1 MTTTPD
7 IELVDPGAYE
17 RGGIPHEQLAWLR
30 EHEPVH
36 RHHGDPERDYPPFW
50 AITRHEDVVHVSRH
64 PEVFSS
70 WRRLAL
76 YDEPPE
82 EHLVLQ
88 RMMMLNQDPPEHS
101 RKRSIV
107 NRGFTPRA
115 IGALE
120 EHIRDICRKLVAETA
135 ERAHLGGDPQTP
147 EGRSPEPLASLRSPA
162 TFDFVRDLAAPL
174 PLYVICELLGA
185 PPEDREKI
193 FHWSNTLIG
202 GDDPEFQRTPEEG
215 QAAAAELYAY
225 ANVLAADRR
234 ENPRED
240 IVTKLLQPD
249 ADGEVLSGDEFE
261 LFVMLLS
268 VAGNE
273 TTRNAATGGMLALLE
288 HPEQWARLRADR
300 SLVRTAADE
309 IVRWVTPVNLF
320 RRTAVRDTE
329 IRGRKIRE
337 GDKVVVFYAS
347 ANRDEAVFADPYA
360 FDVGRDPNPHLG
372 FGGGGPHFCLGAHLA
387 RLELSVLFE
396 TLLDAM
402 PNIELSG
409 NVRRLRSSFIN
420 GIKEMPVRVRPA
432 SLD

>member
-1 MTTTPD
+1 MTTTPEID
-7 IELVDPGAYE
+7 LVALDAYE
-17 RGGIPHEQLAWLR
+17 RGGAPHEQLAWLR
-30 EHEPVH
+30 EHDPVH
-36 RHHGDPERDYPPFW
+36 WHHGDPDRDYPPFW
-50 AITRHEDVVHVSRH
+50 AVTRHADVVHVSRH
-64 PEVFSS
+64 PEIFSS
-70 WRRLAL
+70 YERLAL
-76 YDEPPE
+76 FDEPAE
-82 EHLVLQ
+82 EHLALQ
-88 RMMMLNQDPPEHS
+88 RLMMLNQDPPEHT
-101 RKRSIV
+101 RKRGIV

-115 IGALE
+115 IGALAD
-120 EHIRDICRKLVAETA
+120 HIREICRGLVEETVA
-135 ERAHLGGDPQTP
+135 RGEEA
-147 EGRSPEPLASLRSPA
+147 
-162 TFDFVRDLAAPL
+162 DFVRDLAAPL

-193 FHWSNTLIG
+193 FTWSNTLIG

-215 QAAAAELYAY
+215 QEAATQLYAY

-234 ENPRED
+234 ENPRDD
-240 IVTKLLQPD
+240 IVTRLLQPD
-249 ADGEVLSGDEFE
+249 ADGQVLDGDEFE

-329 IRGRKIRE
+329 LGGRKISA
-337 GDKVVVFYAS
+337 GDKVVVFYSS
-347 ANRDEAVFADPYA
+347 ANRDGTVFADPYA

-372 FGGGGPHFCLGAHLA
+372 FGGGGPHFCLGSHLA

-396 TLLDAM
+396 TLLDTV
-402 PNIELSG
+402 PNIELGG

-432 SLD
+432 SRD

>member
-1 MTTTPD
+1 MTTTPEID
-7 IELVDPGAYE
+7 LVEPGAYE

-30 EHEPVH
+30 EHDPVH
-36 RHHGDPERDYPPFW
+36 RHHGDPDRGNPPFW
-50 AITRHEDVVHVSRH
+50 AVTRHADVVHVSRH

-70 WRRLAL
+70 YERLAL
-76 YDEPPE
+76 FDEPPE
-82 EHLVLQ
+82 EHLALQ
-88 RMMMLNQDPPEHS
+88 RLMMLNQDPPEHT
-101 RKRSIV
+101 RKRGIV

-115 IGALE
+115 IGALAD
-120 EHIRDICRKLVAETA
+120 HIREICRRLVAETVA
-135 ERAHLGGDPQTP
+135 RGEEA
-147 EGRSPEPLASLRSPA
+147 
-162 TFDFVRDLAAPL
+162 DFVRDLAAPL

-215 QAAAAELYAY
+215 QEAATQLYAY

-234 ENPRED
+234 ENPRDD
-240 IVTKLLQPD
+240 IVTRLLQPD
-249 ADGEVLSGDEFE
+249 ADGQVLDGDEFE

-273 TTRNAATGGMLALLE
+273 TTRNAASGGMLALLE
-288 HPEQWARLRADR
+288 NPQQWARLREDR
-300 SLVRTAADE
+300 ALVRTATDE
-309 IVRWVTPVNLF
+309 IVRWVTPVNMF

-329 IRGRKIRE
+329 LGGRRISE
-337 GDKVVVFYAS
+337 GDKVVVFYSS
-347 ANRDEAVFADPYA
+347 ANRDEAVFADPHA
-360 FDVGRDPNPHLG
+360 FDAGRDPNPHLG
-372 FGGGGPHFCLGAHLA
+372 FGGGGPHFCLGSHLA

-396 TLLDAM
+396 TLLDTV
-402 PNIELSG
+402 PNIELGG

-432 SLD
+432 SRD

>member
-1 MTTTPD
+1 MTVTPD
-7 IELVDPGAYE
+7 IDLVEPGSYE
-17 RGGIPHEQLAWLR
+17 HGGIPHEQLAWLR
-30 EHEPVH
+30 EHDPVH
-36 RHHGDPERDYPPFW
+36 LHRGDPERGAPPFW
-50 AITRHEDVVHVSRH
+50 AVTRHADVVHVSRH

-70 WRRLAL
+70 YERLAL
-76 YDEPPE
+76 FEEPEE
-82 EHLVLQ
+82 EHLALQ
-88 RMMMLNQDPPEHS
+88 RLMMLNQDPPDHS

-120 EHIRDICRKLVAETA
+120 GHIRDICRELVAETLERGDEA
-135 ERAHLGGDPQTP
+135 E
-147 EGRSPEPLASLRSPA
+147 
-162 TFDFVRDLAAPL
+162 FVRDLAAPL

-202 GDDPEFQRTPEEG
+202 ADDPDFQRSPEEG
-215 QAAAAELYAY
+215 QRAATELYAY
-225 ANVLAADRR
+225 AAELAAERR
-234 ENPRED
+234 QNPRDD

-249 ADGEVLSGDEFE
+249 ADGEVLDGDEFE

-273 TTRNAATGGMLALLE
+273 TTRNAASGGMLALLE
-288 HPEQWARLRADR
+288 HPAQWDRLRADR

-320 RRTAVRDTE
+320 KRTAVRDTE
-329 IRGRKIRE
+329 LGGRTIAA

-347 ANRDEAVFADPYA
+347 ANRDGSVFADPYA
-360 FDVGRDPNPHLG
+360 FDVGRDPNPHIG
-372 FGGGGPHFCLGAHLA
+372 FGGGGPHFCLGSHLA

-432 SLD
+432 SR

>member
-1 MTTTPD
+1 MTATPD
-7 IELVDPGAYE
+7 IDLVEPGSYE

-30 EHEPVH
+30 EHDPVH
-36 RHHGDPERDYPPFW
+36 RHKGDPERGGPPFW
-50 AITRHEDVVHVSRH
+50 AVTRHADVVHVSRH

-70 WRRLAL
+70 YERLAL
-76 YDEPPE
+76 FEEPDE
-82 EHLVLQ
+82 EHLALQ
-88 RMMMLNQDPPEHS
+88 RLMMLNQDPPDHS

-120 EHIRDICRKLVAETA
+120 EHIRDICRRLVAETA
-135 ERAHLGGDPQTP
+135 ERGD
-147 EGRSPEPLASLRSPA
+147 EAE
-162 TFDFVRDLAAPL
+162 FVRDLAAPL

-185 PPEDREKI
+185 PPEDRDKI

-202 GDDPEFQRTPEEG
+202 ADDPDFQRSPEEG
-215 QAAAAELYAY
+215 QQAATELYAY
-225 ANVLAADRR
+225 AAELAAERR
-234 ENPRED
+234 RNPRRD

-249 ADGEVLSGDEFE
+249 ADGEVLDGDEFE

-273 TTRNAATGGMLALLE
+273 TTRNAASGGMLALLE
-288 HPEQWARLRADR
+288 HPEQWARLRADP

-320 RRTAVRDTE
+320 KRTAVRDVE
-329 IRGRKIRE
+329 LGGKKIAA

-347 ANRDEAVFADPYA
+347 ANRDEAVFGDPFS
-360 FDVGRDPNPHLG
+360 FDVGRDPNPHIG

-420 GIKEMPVRVRPA
+420 GIKEMPVRVRPV
-432 SLD
+432 SRD

>member
-1 MTTTPD
+1 MTTTPEID
-7 IELVDPGAYE
+7 LVALDAYE
-17 RGGIPHEQLAWLR
+17 RGGAPHEQLAWLR
-30 EHEPVH
+30 EHDPVH
-36 RHHGDPERDYPPFW
+36 WHHGDPDRDYPPFW
-50 AITRHEDVVHVSRH
+50 AVTRHADVVHVSRH
-64 PEVFSS
+64 PEIFSS
-70 WRRLAL
+70 YERLAL
-76 YDEPPE
+76 FDEPAE
-82 EHLVLQ
+82 EHLALQ
-88 RMMMLNQDPPEHS
+88 RLMMLNQDPPEHT
-101 RKRSIV
+101 RKRGIV

-115 IGALE
+115 IGALAD
-120 EHIRDICRKLVAETA
+120 HIREICRGLVEETVA
-135 ERAHLGGDPQTP
+135 RGEEA
-147 EGRSPEPLASLRSPA
+147 
-162 TFDFVRDLAAPL
+162 DFVRDLAAPL

-193 FHWSNTLIG
+193 FTWSNTLIG

-215 QAAAAELYAY
+215 QEAATQLYAY

-234 ENPRED
+234 ENPRDD
-240 IVTKLLQPD
+240 IVTRLLQPD
-249 ADGEVLSGDEFE
+249 ADGQVLDGDEFE

-329 IRGRKIRE
+329 LGGRKISA
-337 GDKVVVFYAS
+337 GDKVVVFYSS
-347 ANRDEAVFADPYA
+347 ANRDGAVFADPYA

-372 FGGGGPHFCLGAHLA
+372 FGGGGPHFCLGSHLA

-396 TLLDAM
+396 TLLDTV
-402 PNIELSG
+402 PNIELGG

-432 SLD
+432 SRD

>member
-1 MTTTPD
+1 MTTTPEID
-7 IELVDPGAYE
+7 LVEPGAYE
-17 RGGIPHEQLAWLR
+17 RGGVPHEQLAWLR
-30 EHEPVH
+30 EHDPVH
-36 RHHGDPERDYPPFW
+36 RHHGDPERGNPPFW
-50 AITRHEDVVHVSRH
+50 AVTRHADVVRVSRH
-64 PEVFSS
+64 PEIFSS
-70 WRRLAL
+70 YERLAL
-76 YDEPPE
+76 FDEPPE
-82 EHLVLQ
+82 DHLALQ
-88 RMMMLNQDPPEHS
+88 RLMMLNQDPPEHT
-101 RKRSIV
+101 RKRGIV

-115 IGALE
+115 IGALAD
-120 EHIRDICRKLVAETA
+120 HIREICGRLVAETA
-135 ERAHLGGDPQTP
+135 ARGAEA
-147 EGRSPEPLASLRSPA
+147 
-162 TFDFVRDLAAPL
+162 DFVRDLAAPL

-193 FHWSNTLIG
+193 FTWSNTLIG

-215 QAAAAELYAY
+215 QEAATQLYAY
-225 ANVLAADRR
+225 ANELAADRR

-240 IVTKLLQPD
+240 IVTRLLQPD
-249 ADGEVLSGDEFE
+249 ADGQVLDGDEFE

-300 SLVRTAADE
+300 ALVRTAVDE

-329 IRGRKIRE
+329 LGGRKIAE

-347 ANRDEAVFADPYA
+347 ANRDAAVFADPYS

-396 TLLDAM
+396 TLLDTV
-402 PNIELSG
+402 PNIELGG

-432 SLD
+432 SRD